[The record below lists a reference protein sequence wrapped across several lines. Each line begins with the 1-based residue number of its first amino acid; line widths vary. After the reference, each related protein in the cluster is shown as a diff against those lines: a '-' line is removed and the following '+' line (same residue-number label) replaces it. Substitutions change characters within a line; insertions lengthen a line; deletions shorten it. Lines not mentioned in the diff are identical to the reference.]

1 MRRRN
6 RKAKKG
12 LFLILLFLLFFSI
25 SASLF
30 SYYWFTKT
38 LFISPLPNRS
48 LDNLNPL
55 TTEELK
61 TLLKKGNIAF
71 SEVKSSTGSSILV
84 TLKDGNDVLFSAKK
98 SLGEQVSSLQLILS
112 RLTIEGK
119 RFKNLDLRFEKPTV
133 AYE

>member
-6 RKAKKG
+6 RKAKKS
-12 LFLILLFLLFFSI
+12 LIVSFFFLLFFLVL
-25 SASLF
+25 AAF
-30 SYYWFTKT
+30 AFYYWSTKT
-38 LFISPLPNRS
+38 PFISPLVN
-48 LDNLNPL
+48 DNLENPL

-61 TLLKKGNIAF
+61 TLLGKSNIGF
-71 SEVKSSTGSSILV
+71 SEVKNSTGSSILV
-84 TLKDGNDVLFSAKK
+84 TLKGGGEVLFSAKK
-98 SLGEQVSSLQLILS
+98 SLGKQVSSLQLILS